1 MARILTKTFA
11 ALAAT
16 AGTALLVGAC
26 SSSDP
31 SGTETFSLVTH
42 QIVGNPA
49 YRVVASGVFSATGTM
64 QSTGT
69 ASNAP
74 MKATFPGGTLML
86 SGLTDSKPSATINSK
101 TCAVAITETGAKYK
115 VTDGTGDYKGI
126 SGSGTAT
133 IKITGVLPKL
143 SNGKCNTS
151 VGPSPMA
158 GTVLGTV
165 RASGPIS
172 MP

>member
-31 SGTETFSLVTH
+31 SGTETFNLVTH

-49 YRVVASGVFSATGTM
+49 YRVVASGVFSATGTA
-64 QSTGT
+64 QATGT

-74 MKATFPGGTLML
+74 VKATFPGGTLMI
-86 SGLTDSKPSATINSK
+86 SGMTASKPSGTINSK
-101 TCAVAITETGAKYK
+101 TCAVVFTGTGSKYK
-115 VTDGTGDYKGI
+115 VTDGTGNYKGI

-133 IKITGVLPKL
+133 VKVTGVLPRL

-151 VGPSPMA
+151 VGSPTP